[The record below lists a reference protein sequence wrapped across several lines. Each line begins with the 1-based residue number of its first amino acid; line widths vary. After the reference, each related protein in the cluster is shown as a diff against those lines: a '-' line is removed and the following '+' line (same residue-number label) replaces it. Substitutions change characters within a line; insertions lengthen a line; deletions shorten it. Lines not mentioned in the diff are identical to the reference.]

1 MWLAWSLWALS
12 LALATLAL
20 PLQYTSDPSQLLGR
34 FLYALVFL
42 VFATVGAFVAS
53 CKPDNPIGWLFCAV
67 GLLNVLWAFAL
78 PYATYALVTRPDSLP
93 GGKVMAWLATG
104 WTATLGWGLL
114 AVFVPLLFPTGPLVS
129 EIWRRVAWVAA
140 GVLALSVVTLA
151 FTPGQV
157 AEDLPIENPVGL
169 ESAAPAFELAPMVLM
184 PALMVITAASAI
196 SLIIRFRRSIGVE
209 RQQLKWFAYSIA
221 LLASVIVLGF
231 LTNLGPVTVP
241 ESALTVIHT
250 SGLLAV
256 PVAMGVAI
264 LKYRLWDI
272 DVIINRTLV
281 YGALTAVVVGLYILV
296 VGGLGA
302 LLQARG
308 NLLLSLLAT
317 GLVAILFAPLR
328 DRLQRGVNRLMYGE
342 RDDPYSVVSRLG
354 QRLEG
359 TLEPQAVLPSVV
371 QTVREGLKLPYVAV
385 ALQRDGEYRIAAV
398 SGSPVMDP
406 LHLALMYQGEQVGE
420 LILGP
425 RTGEGVFGPTDRRLL
440 EDLARQVGV
449 AVHAVHLTA
458 DLQRSRERLVSAREE
473 ERRRLRHDLH
483 DGLGPALAS
492 MSLQLAAVRNL
503 VAENPAAVE
512 MITDLKAQ
520 MQEAV
525 ADIRR
530 LVYALRPPALDELGL
545 AQAIREYAARLT
557 QTGLKIRVEA
567 PEPLPPLPAAVE
579 VAAYRI
585 VLEALTNAVRHAGAR
600 TCAIRVAVV
609 DGGSDP
615 VQRRSA
621 RALQA
626 EILDDGSGIHSRSS
640 TGTGLISMRERASEL
655 GGTLVVEPVPDGGT
669 RVCARLPLGDSDG

>member
-1 MWLAWSLWALS
+1 
-12 LALATLAL
+12 
-20 PLQYTSDPSQLLGR
+20 
-34 FLYALVFL
+34 
-42 VFATVGAFVAS
+42 
-53 CKPDNPIGWLFCAV
+53 
-67 GLLNVLWAFAL
+67 
-78 PYATYALVTRPDSLP
+78 
-93 GGKVMAWLATG
+93 
-104 WTATLGWGLL
+104 
-114 AVFVPLLFPTGPLVS
+114 
-129 EIWRRVAWVAA
+129 
-140 GVLALSVVTLA
+140 
-151 FTPGQV
+151 
-157 AEDLPIENPVGL
+157 
-169 ESAAPAFELAPMVLM
+169 
-184 PALMVITAASAI
+184 
-196 SLIIRFRRSIGVE
+196 
-209 RQQLKWFAYSIA
+209 
-221 LLASVIVLGF
+221 
-231 LTNLGPVTVP
+231 
-241 ESALTVIHT
+241 
-250 SGLLAV
+250 
-256 PVAMGVAI
+256 
-264 LKYRLWDI
+264 
-272 DVIINRTLV
+272 
-281 YGALTAVVVGLYILV
+281 
-296 VGGLGA
+296 
-302 LLQARG
+302 
-308 NLLLSLLAT
+308 
-317 GLVAILFAPLR
+317 
-328 DRLQRGVNRLMYGE
+328 
-342 RDDPYSVVSRLG
+342 
-354 QRLEG
+354 
-359 TLEPQAVLPSVV
+359 
-371 QTVREGLKLPYVAV
+371 
-385 ALQRDGEYRIAAV
+385 
-398 SGSPVMDP
+398 
-406 LHLALMYQGEQVGE
+406 MYQGEQVGE